1 MWDKGGKSIKPCFFT
16 RVMVR
21 RLACLLVLANGLW
34 LTGCQKDEDGSLTD
48 REVNESIYDLMEE
61 NYLWYDE
68 LPARE
73 EVDFG
78 AVPEDFFYSL
88 LLEKDGKDGEHYS
101 WIEQTESPRLGGSA
115 IFGYGFEYFPF
126 PLQVALVYPGTP
138 AKRDGILRGDFIRAV
153 GGVRVTS
160 GNFVDVVSGNT
171 GETIFTVGRWNAESG
186 KEEEADI
193 LVPGR
198 EWYYAS
204 PVYLDTVYTSTRIG
218 KVGYLVYSK
227 EFVPGPDEE
236 PELYNDELK
245 RAFVRFHSA
254 GVKYFI
260 LDLRGNEGG
269 DVSVSRLLS
278 TMLAPREDMG
288 KIFVVEK
295 KNDQQENTVE
305 LFDPDIIG
313 EGAGLDLEKL
323 VVIVNQVSA
332 SASELIVHCLK
343 PYFGDRLQV
352 VGTRTRG
359 KNVGMKPIE
368 IPGSPWTIVPLT
380 FYFLNCNGE
389 YHSTDGLE
397 SDVYVEEDLSK
408 IVYPLGD
415 RREQLLRKAM
425 QAIGAE

>member
-1 MWDKGGKSIKPCFFT
+1 MYGKGVRCLSS
-16 RVMVR
+16 MVR
-21 RLACLLVLANGLW
+21 RVACLLVIANGLW
-34 LTGCQKDEDGSLTD
+34 LTGCQKDEDRSLTD

-88 LLEKDGKDGEHYS
+88 LLEKDGKNGEHYS
-101 WIEQTESPRLGGSA
+101 WIVQTESFSLGGSA
-115 IFGYGFEYFPF
+115 IFGYGLMYLNPSLMVLF
-126 PLQVALVYPGTP
+126 VYPETS
-138 AKRDGILRGDFIRAV
+138 AKRSGIQRGDFIKAI
-153 GGVRVTS
+153 GGVKVTKD
-160 GNFVDVVSGNT
+160 NIVDVLGKNVD
-171 GETIFTVGRWNAESG
+171 ETIFTVERWNDEQG
-186 KEEEADI
+186 KREDMDI
-193 LVPGR
+193 LMPKR
-198 EWYYAS
+198 EMYYDR
-204 PVYLDTVYTSTRIG
+204 PVYLDTVYTSTHIG
-218 KVGYLVYSK
+218 KVGYLVYHEKFAS
-227 EFVPGPDEE
+227 GPDEE
-236 PELYNDELK
+236 PGLYNDELK

-260 LDLRGNEGG
+260 LDLRGNKGG
-269 DVSVSRLLS
+269 DVSVCRLLS
-278 TMLAPREDMG
+278 TMLAPREAMG

-295 KNDQQENTVE
+295 KNDQRENTVE
-305 LFDPDIIG
+305 LFDPDVIG

>member
-1 MWDKGGKSIKPCFFT
+1 MYGKEVRCLSS
-16 RVMVR
+16 MVR
-21 RLACLLVLANGLW
+21 RVACLLVLANGLW

-88 LLEKDGKDGEHYS
+88 LLEKDGKNGEHYS
-101 WIEQTESPRLGGSA
+101 WIVQTESFSLGGSA
-115 IFGYGFEYFPF
+115 IFGYGFVYYPSS
-126 PLQVALVYPGTP
+126 LQVSFVYPGTS
-138 AKRDGILRGDFIRAV
+138 AERGGILRGDFVRAV

-160 GNFVDVVSGNT
+160 DNFVDVVSGNT
-171 GETIFTVGRWNAESG
+171 GETIFTVGRWNAKLG
-186 KEEEADI
+186 RVEETDI
-193 LVPGR
+193 WVPGR
-198 EWYYAS
+198 EWYYGS
-204 PVYLDTVYTSTRIG
+204 PVYLDTVYTSTHIG
-218 KVGYLVYSK
+218 KVGYLVYHEKFAS
-227 EFVPGPDEE
+227 GPDEE
-236 PELYNDELK
+236 PGLYNDELK

-260 LDLRGNEGG
+260 LDLRGNKGG
-269 DVSVSRLLS
+269 DVSVCRLLS
-278 TMLAPREDMG
+278 TMLAPREAMG

-295 KNDQQENTVE
+295 KNDQRENTVE
-305 LFDPDIIG
+305 LFDPDVIG
-313 EGAGLDLEKL
+313 EGAGLDLERL
-323 VVIVNQVSA
+323 VVIVDQKSA

-352 VGTRTRG
+352 VGTRTEG
-359 KNVGMKPIE
+359 KNVGMESIKV
-368 IPGSPWTIVPLT
+368 PGSPWSIEPVT

-389 YHSTDGLE
+389 YHSADGLE
-397 SDVYVEEDLSK
+397 PDVYIEEDLSK

>member
-1 MWDKGGKSIKPCFFT
+1 MYGKGVRCLSS
-16 RVMVR
+16 MVR
-21 RLACLLVLANGLW
+21 RVACLLVLANGLW

-73 EVDFG
+73 DVDFG
-78 AVPEDFFYSL
+78 AVPEDFFNSL
-88 LLEKDGKDGEHYS
+88 LLEKDGKDGVHYS
-101 WIEQTESPRLGGSA
+101 RIEQTESFSLGGSA
-115 IFGYGFEYFPF
+115 TFGYGFVYYPSS
-126 PLQVALVYPGTP
+126 LQVSFVYPGTP
-138 AKRDGILRGDFIRAV
+138 AKQGGILRGDFIRAV

-160 GNFVDVVSGNT
+160 DNLVDVVSGNT

-198 EWYYAS
+198 EWYYGS
-204 PVYLDTVYTSTRIG
+204 PVYLDTVYTSTHIG
-218 KVGYLVYSK
+218 KVGYLVYNEKFAS
-227 EFVPGPDEE
+227 GPDEE
-236 PELYNDELK
+236 PGLYNDELK

-269 DVSVSRLLS
+269 EFLVSKLLC
-278 TMLAPREDMG
+278 TMLAPREAMG

-295 KNDQQENTVE
+295 TNDQWEYTAE
-305 LFDPDIIG
+305 LFDPDVIG

-332 SASELIVHCLK
+332 SASELTVHCLK
-343 PYFGDRLQV
+343 PYFGDRLLV

-359 KNVGMKPIE
+359 KNVGMKSIE
-368 IPGSPWTIVPLT
+368 VPGSPWMIMPVT

-397 SDVYVEEDLSK
+397 PDVYIEEDFSK
-408 IVYPLGD
+408 IVYPFGD
-415 RREQLLRKAM
+415 RRELLLQKAM